1 MSGLDST
8 QSLLARRKL
17 TRAIGDAMRGQM
29 AGYLAVV
36 TPLLKPTAVLGEYV
50 HGGQREPNRKAE
62 RAYKELQAL
71 YETVATVAP
80 FNLPHELKPPLNV
93 GAASLEITPVDYE
106 HVATSGSMTRTI
118 AVRSPL
124 TWVLC
129 YSGFAPARLRE
140 LLGSKLRSND
150 ELQRVV
156 LSYLVMHVVINEQP
170 GVKQMLEALRFP
182 ITTSRFPECGA
193 LPITRIGLAVSTSRP
208 PDDVIVQSAELT
220 GVDAFEE
227 VVDVDDVARLGD
239 PLREQL
245 LALAREHAPELVRP

>member
-1 MSGLDST
+1 MSGSDST

-17 TRAIGDAMRGQM
+17 TRAIGDAMRGTM
-29 AGYLAVV
+29 AEYLAVV
-36 TPLLKPTAVLGEYV
+36 TPLLKPTAVLGEYM

-71 YETVATVAP
+71 YEAVATVAP
-80 FNLPHELKPPLNV
+80 FNLPRELRPPINL
-93 GAASLEITPVDYE
+93 GTATLEITPVDYD
-106 HVATSGSMTRTI
+106 HVATSGKVTRTI

-124 TWVLC
+124 SWVLC
-129 YSGFAPARLRE
+129 YAGFAPARLRE
-140 LLGSKLRSND
+140 LLGSQLRSNE
-150 ELQRVV
+150 ELQKVV

-182 ITTSRFPECGA
+182 ITTSRLPDCGA

-208 PDDVIVQSAELT
+208 SDDVMVQSAELT

-227 VVDVDDVARLGD
+227 VVDVHDVARLAD
-239 PLREQL
+239 PLKDEL
-245 LALAREHAPELVRP
+245 LGLAREHAPDLVRP

>member
-1 MSGLDST
+1 MSGSDST

-17 TRAIGDAMRGQM
+17 TRAIGEAMRGQM
-29 AGYLAVV
+29 ADYLSVV
-36 TPLLKPTAVLGEYV
+36 TPLLKPTAVLGEYM

-71 YETVATVAP
+71 YDAVATVAP
-80 FNLPHELKPPLNV
+80 FNLPRELKPPINLGIAN
-93 GAASLEITPVDYE
+93 LEITPVEYA
-106 HVATSGSMTRTI
+106 HVATSASATRTI
-118 AVRSPL
+118 TVRSPF

-129 YSGFAPARLRE
+129 YAGFAPARLRE
-140 LLGSKLRSND
+140 LLASKLRSND
-150 ELQRVV
+150 ELQKIV

-182 ITTSRFPECGA
+182 ITTSRLPDCGA

-208 PDDVIVQSAELT
+208 SDEVMMQSAELT

-227 VVDVDDVARLGD
+227 VVDVHDVADLAD
-239 PLREQL
+239 PLKAQL
-245 LALAREHAPELVRP
+245 LALAREHAPDLVRP

>member
-1 MSGLDST
+1 MSKSDST

-17 TRAIGDAMRGQM
+17 TRAIGDVMRGQM
-29 AGYLAVV
+29 AEYLAVV
-36 TPLLKPTAVLGEYV
+36 TPLLKPVAVLGEYV

-80 FNLPHELKPPLNV
+80 FNLPRELKPPFNLGTAN
-93 GAASLEITPVDYE
+93 LEITPVDYE
-106 HVATSGSMTRTI
+106 HVATSGSVTRAI

-140 LLGSKLRSND
+140 LLNSKLRSNE
-150 ELQRVV
+150 ELQKVV
-156 LSYLVMHVVINEQP
+156 LSYLIMHVVLNEQP
-170 GVKQMLEALRFP
+170 GVRQMLEALRFP
-182 ITTSRFPECGA
+182 VTTARLPECGA

-208 PDDVIVQSAELT
+208 SDDVIVQSAELT

-227 VVDVDDVARLGD
+227 VVDVHDVALLGD
-239 PLREQL
+239 PLKEQL
-245 LALAREHAPELVRP
+245 MALAREHAAELVRP